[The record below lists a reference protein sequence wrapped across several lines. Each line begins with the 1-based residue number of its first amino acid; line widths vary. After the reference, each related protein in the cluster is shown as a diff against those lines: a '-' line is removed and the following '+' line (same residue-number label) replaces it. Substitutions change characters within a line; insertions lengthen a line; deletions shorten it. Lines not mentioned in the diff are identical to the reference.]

1 MIAFVLSGE
10 CSALAEGE
18 IDALYASIGKCP
30 KKIAKND
37 NLLLIENNVPK
48 ETVSQISF
56 SHEAFLDCKL
66 ASPNTISEVLLDI
79 GIKKSDTFC
88 VRTKGFPNNSKK
100 ERELGEIIYES
111 VHAGVSLNDPKIP
124 VYCISFGDTI
134 VVSTN
139 RIGSSDFS
147 SRDPNARPFFHP
159 LSLSPKLARLFLNL
173 AAIPKGGCVLDP
185 FCGSGSILIEAKE
198 IGFKAIGR
206 DLDKKMLYGSNK
218 NLSYY
223 GLSAKLEEGD
233 ATEIPDRELDAIVSD
248 PPYARASKM
257 FNREL
262 LDLYSK
268 FIASAYNALKS
279 GGRLV
284 MALPH
289 DARIA
294 YASVG
299 FKAIGE
305 YDIYVHKSLTR
316 RVYVLE
322 KP

>member
-10 CSALAEGE
+10 QSALAEGE
-18 IDALYASIGKCP
+18 LDALYASAGKVP
-30 KKIAKND
+30 EKIARNG
-37 NLLLIENNVPK
+37 NLILIENDLPK
-48 ETVSQISF
+48 DTVSQIAF
-56 SHEAFLDCKL
+56 SHEAFLDCNL
-66 ASPNTISEVLLDI
+66 ASPNTISEVLLEL

-88 VRTKGFPNNSKK
+88 VRANGFPNNSKK
-100 ERELGEIIYES
+100 EREFGEIIYES
-111 VHAGVSLNDPKIP
+111 VHAKVSLDAPKIP
-124 VYCISFGDTI
+124 VYCLSFGDTI
-134 VVSTN
+134 AVSTEKV
-139 RIGSSDFS
+139 SASDFS
-147 SRDPNARPFFHP
+147 ARDPNERPFFHP

-173 AAIPKGGCVLDP
+173 AAIPKGGTVLDP
-185 FCGSGSILIEAKE
+185 FCGSGSILIEARDM
-198 IGFKAIGR
+198 GLNAIGR
-206 DLDKKMLYGSNK
+206 DLDKKMLYGAKK
-218 NLSYY
+218 NLTHY
-223 GLSAKLEEGD
+223 GLSAILEEGD
-233 ATEIPDRELDAIVSD
+233 ATEIPDANLDAIVSD

-257 FNREL
+257 FNRGL

-299 FKAIGE
+299 FKAVGE
-305 YDIYVHKSLTR
+305 YDLYVHKSLTR
-316 RVYVLE
+316 RIYVLE